1 MRIKARPIV
10 EGRAEGEALISKNPI
25 SFYGGV
31 DPKTGVVREKGHP
44 LEGVSIA
51 GKILAFPYGKGST
64 VGSYIILAL
73 AKNNVAPKAI
83 INLESEPIIIV
94 GCILANVPLVDKPE
108 KNIFDII
115 KNGDYVR
122 IIAKKDN
129 AYILISRGNTRE
141 ELSGTR

>member
-51 GKILAFPYGKGST
+51 GKILVFPYGKGST

-122 IIAKKDN
+122 VIAEKDN

>member
-10 EGRAEGEALISKNPI
+10 EGQAEGEALISKNPI

-122 IIAKKDN
+122 VIAEKDN